1 MATRTS
7 YMVAGM
13 DELPV
18 DDVVISAEPYD
29 PVQPQIVTETV
40 ALSAGGYGGVLKVEV
55 GVPS

>member
-7 YMVAGM
+7 YMVVGM

-18 DDVVISAEPYD
+18 DDVVIAAEPYD

-40 ALSAGGYGGVLKVEV
+40 SLSAGGYGGVLKV
-55 GVPS
+55 